1 MSHDPS
7 PQSPLSEAAL
17 GAAAAIGGIASGTPR
32 ADGFRLPARFAPHQ
46 RTLLSWPCREDLFG
60 PLMGAARREWA
71 DVARGI
77 ARYEPVTVVV
87 DPAQETEARELL
99 GMDGGAAGDGTDGAA
114 AAGGP
119 AVGLLPLPLDDSWIR
134 DNGPVFVR
142 DDAGNVA
149 AVRFRFDGWNE
160 QFTPFDR
167 DAAVPRRIAEAWG
180 VRLYEAPFVLE
191 GGAFNTDGEGTLLTT
206 EQCLLHNR
214 NLGLSRAENEALLRE
229 WLGVEKVIWLPFG
242 LVEDS
247 GPFSTSGHVDDVAQ
261 FVAPGVVIAQTCEP
275 DNPNY
280 SRLQENLELLEA
292 AVDAAGRR
300 LEVVESPLLPYV
312 SGVGAGLDGV
322 TGPGAGKLMPAP
334 YVNMVFVEGAVLLPR
349 TGVEGEDEL
358 HLEIGELV
366 GREPVGLPTELSAFG
381 GGGLGCIT
389 QQVPAGAFATPR

>member
-60 PLMGAARREWA
+60 PLMSAARREWA

-87 DPAQETEARELL
+87 DPAQEAEARELL

-114 AAGGP
+114 AGGGP
-119 AVGLLPLPLDDSWIR
+119 AVDLLPVPLDDSWIR

-160 QFTPFDR
+160 QFTPYDR
-167 DAAVPRRIAEAWG
+167 DAAVPRRITEAWG
-180 VRLYEAPFVLE
+180 ARLYEAPFVLE

-292 AVDAAGRR
+292 SVDAAGRR

-334 YVNMVFVEGAVLLPR
+334 YVNMVFVEGAVLLPL
-349 TGVEGEDEL
+349 TGAEGEDEL

-389 QQVPAGAFATPR
+389 QQVPAGPFAPPR